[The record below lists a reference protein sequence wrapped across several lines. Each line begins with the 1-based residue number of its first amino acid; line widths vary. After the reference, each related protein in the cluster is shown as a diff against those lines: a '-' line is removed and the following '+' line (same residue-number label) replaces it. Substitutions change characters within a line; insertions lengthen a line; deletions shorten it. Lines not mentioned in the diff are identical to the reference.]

1 MSGCAETTKRKGKAM
16 SNEPKVKRSKSPNM
30 ATATPVVEQEK
41 TADSPVV
48 AETADVPAVV
58 PAPAP
63 APAPAVSPAKPEN
76 NKPHVWGGVGV
87 R

>member
-1 MSGCAETTKRKGKAM
+1 MSK
-16 SNEPKVKRSKSPNM
+16 EPKVKRSKSPKM

-41 TADSPVV
+41 TVDAPVV
-48 AETADVPAVV
+48 AETVA
-58 PAPAP
+58 APAP
-63 APAPAVSPAKPEN
+63 APAPAVAPAKPAN